1 MGTVMNWKT
10 VTLEEVEARARDRAK
25 RGGGIQVS
33 PQWLLRLIAEVRAL
47 RVTQMLW
54 ETNKPASEGKP

>member
-1 MGTVMNWKT
+1 

-47 RVTQMLW
+47 QDMLW